1 MSEESYD
8 EVPYHSFSFPE
19 SHPDRMATVAHLFS
33 LKPVPPDNS
42 RVLELGCSMGGNI
55 APMAA
60 QYPNSQFLGIDY
72 SKRQIEQG
80 KALLDPLGMKN
91 LEIRHASILDVDE
104 SYGKFDYIVCHGVY
118 SWVPDNVQDKI
129 MAICHDNL
137 SENGVAYVSYNTL
150 PGWHMRGMIRDMM
163 RYHAMRFKEPQVRIA
178 QARALLDFIAKS
190 VGTEANNPY
199 SSLLKVETEFLKQS
213 EDWYLYHEHLEEV
226 NAPVYFH
233 QFIERAQAKGLR
245 FLGESMV
252 RQMVPGNY
260 PQEVEQVLQR
270 LAPDIVYMEQYMDF
284 LRNRM
289 FRQTLLC
296 HPEMQPQYALNPDRL
311 VGLQVASGLK
321 PENKE
326 PDVKTNAS
334 ETFKMPVGT
343 ANVQITDPLCKN
355 AMMVL
360 VERFPASI
368 SFEDLCLEARRRL
381 SPLMRDPDEVTKN
394 RDRQMIGRMVLQFY
408 MSLVDRLVELRK
420 LPVPGASPG
429 VRQPGRDEPQA
440 RTRQPRRVRAPDPAQ
455 PRRHVRPAETGR
467 PAGRAGHDGR
477 AECAQGRP
485 ARHGSCSG
493 APVGRSGAERG
504 ADPVRELQLPD
515 CVRKTNR
522 GIAEIDHWSLII
534 GH

>member
-1 MSEESYD
+1 MAENTYD

-33 LKPVPPDNS
+33 LKPVPPDNC

-60 QYPNSQFLGIDY
+60 LYPNSQFLGVDY
-72 SKRQIEQG
+72 SSTQIKQG

-91 LEIRHASILDVDE
+91 LEIRHASILDIDD

-199 SSLLKVETEFLKQS
+199 SALLKVETEFLKQS

-233 QFIERAQAKGLR
+233 QFIERAQSKGLR

-296 HPEMQPQYALNPDRL
+296 HPEMNPQYALNPDRL
-311 VGLQVASGLK
+311 SGLQVASGLK

-360 VERFPASI
+360 VEKFPASI
-368 SFEDLCLEARRRL
+368 SFDDLCLEARRRL
-381 SPLMRDPDEVTKN
+381 SPLMREPDEVTKG
-394 RDRQMIGRMVLQFY
+394 RDKQLIGRMILQFY

-420 LPVPGASPG
+420 VPVPVFTKVSEKPMATPLA
-429 VRQPGRDEPQA
+429 RAQA
-440 RTRQPRRVRAPDPAQ
+440 
-455 PRRHVRPAETGR
+455 G
-467 PAGRAGHDGR
+467 
-477 AECAQGRP
+477 
-485 ARHGSCSG
+485 GS
-493 APVGRSGAERG
+493 RG
-504 ADPVRELQLPD
+504 ATNLKHELGNLGEFERQILRNLDGTFDQPKLVDLLVELVTTGVLNAHKDGQRVTDPVE
-515 CVRKTNR
+515 VRKLVAPALNEALTRFANFSFL
-522 GIAEIDHWSLII
+522 IA
-534 GH
+534 